1 MSLVSV
7 LVLPTLKYNIM
18 IKAEHI
24 PGKINKIADSL
35 SRSDWQL
42 FRSVCPA
49 ADQHGTEIPDPL
61 WKF

>member
-1 MSLVSV
+1 
-7 LVLPTLKYNIM
+7 M
-18 IKAEHI
+18 IKAEDK
-24 PGKINKIADSL
+24 PGKINKITDSL

-42 FRSVCPA
+42 FRSLCPA